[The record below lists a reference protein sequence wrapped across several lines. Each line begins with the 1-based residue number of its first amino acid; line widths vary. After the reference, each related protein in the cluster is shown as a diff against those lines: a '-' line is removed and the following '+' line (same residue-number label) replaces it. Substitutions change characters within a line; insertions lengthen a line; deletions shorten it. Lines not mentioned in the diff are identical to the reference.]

1 MFIVEKIER
10 AGGFLDQGSSNIPVI
25 AGIFKSEEKAVKL
38 YNVLKDEY
46 NVRIRQI
53 QSDLN

>member
-1 MFIVEKIER
+1 MFIVEKIDR

-25 AGIFKSEEKAVKL
+25 AGIFKSEEKAVEL